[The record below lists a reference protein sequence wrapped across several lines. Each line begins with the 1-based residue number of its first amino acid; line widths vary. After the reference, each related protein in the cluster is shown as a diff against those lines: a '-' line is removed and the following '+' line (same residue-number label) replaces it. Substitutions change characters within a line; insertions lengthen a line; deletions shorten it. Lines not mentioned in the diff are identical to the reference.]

1 MSLAFFLFVCV
12 RTVNVLQTEIYV
24 ASIKDRATSMQI
36 IRQAVE
42 EKIPMYL
49 WAMDY
54 FSRKDENSAET
65 KKKNLWNVNSGEV
78 SEAWFYKL
86 FQIFFEK
93 YFRNFS
99 KSQLKIHLMY

>member
-65 KKKNLWNVNSGEV
+65 KKKNVGNVNSVEV
-78 SEAWFYKL
+78 SEVWFCKL
-86 FQIFFEK
+86 FQIFL
-93 YFRNFS
+93 RNISGIFQ
-99 KSQLKIHLMY
+99 KAN

>member
-1 MSLAFFLFVCV
+1 M
-12 RTVNVLQTEIYV
+12 LQTEIYV

-65 KKKNLWNVNSGEV
+65 KKNVGNVNSVEV
-78 SEAWFYKL
+78 SEVWFCKL
-86 FQIFFEK
+86 FQFF
-93 YFRNFS
+93 FF
-99 KSQLKIHLMY
+99 